1 MKNNSIKLVLSVIIL
16 LGGLAMPAYCAA
28 LDNVIR
34 EDVGYYAARKNAE
47 GAVTSIDGDG
57 GVFTIKPFDVSQTNS
72 DELIFRVMPD
82 TQVYKDGKG
91 IDSSDIQVGDVVAV
105 EYLDDR
111 AGLKAVTVDVQ

>member
-1 MKNNSIKLVLSVIIL
+1 MKKIYVNAFLGVII
-16 LGGLAMPAYCAA
+16 AVAAVAIPAHAGA

-34 EDVGYYAARKNAE
+34 EDAGYYADQKTAE

-82 TQVYKDGKG
+82 TQVYKAGKA
-91 IDSSDIQVGDVVAV
+91 IDSSDIRVGDVVTV
-105 EYLDDR
+105 EYLDDK
-111 AGLKAVTVDVQ
+111 AGLKAATVDVQ

>member
-1 MKNNSIKLVLSVIIL
+1 VKNNFIKRVISVIIL

-34 EDVGYYAARKNAE
+34 EDVGYYAARKSAE

-57 GVFTIKPFDVSQTNS
+57 GVFTIRPFDVSQTNS

-82 TQVYKDGKG
+82 TQVYKAGKN

-105 EYLDDR
+105 EYLDDK

>member
-1 MKNNSIKLVLSVIIL
+1 MLAGL
-16 LGGLAMPAYCAA
+16 LMPAYCAA

-34 EDVGYYAARKNAE
+34 EDVGYYADQKSAE

-57 GVFTIKPFDVSQTNS
+57 GVFTIKPFDASQTNS

-82 TQVYKDGKG
+82 TQVYKAGKN

-105 EYLDDR
+105 EYLDDK

>member
-1 MKNNSIKLVLSVIIL
+1 MKKISVKRGLSVIIMLAGL
-16 LGGLAMPAYCAA
+16 LMPGYCTA

-34 EDVGYYAARKNAE
+34 EDVGYYADQKSAE

-57 GVFTIKPFDVSQTNS
+57 GVFTIKPFDASQTNS

-82 TQVYKDGKG
+82 TQVYKAGKS

-105 EYLDDR
+105 EYLDDK

>member
-1 MKNNSIKLVLSVIIL
+1 MKKISVIQVLSVIIAIA
-16 LGGLAMPAYCAA
+16 GISIPEHAEA

-34 EDVGYYAARKNAE
+34 EDAGYYADQKSAE

-82 TQVYKDGKG
+82 TQVYKAGKS
-91 IDSSDIQVGDVVAV
+91 IDSSDIQVNDVVAV
-105 EYLDDR
+105 DYLDDK
-111 AGLKAVTVDVQ
+111 AGLKAVTVNVQ

>member
-1 MKNNSIKLVLSVIIL
+1 MKKNPVNTVLRVII
-16 LGGLAMPAYCAA
+16 AITAIAIPAYAAA

-34 EDVGYYAARKNAE
+34 EDVGYYADQKSAE

-57 GVFTIKPFDVSQTNS
+57 GVFTIKPFDASQTNS

-82 TQVYKDGKG
+82 TQVYKAGRS

-105 EYLDDR
+105 EYLDDK

>member
-1 MKNNSIKLVLSVIIL
+1 VKNNFIKRVLSVIIL
-16 LGGLAMPAYCAA
+16 LGCLVTPVYVRA

-34 EDVGYYAARKNAE
+34 EDAGYYADQKSAE

-57 GVFTIKPFDVSQTNS
+57 GVFTIRPFDASQTNS
-72 DELIFRVMPD
+72 DQLIFRVMPD
-82 TQVYKDGKG
+82 TQVYKAGKS

-105 EYLDDR
+105 EYLDDK